1 MIVFLLVIAVLCF
14 AFIVFDSR
22 VQIML
27 VTPVPFGRS
36 PEYPL
41 PAEFLFIL
49 ALYKCIFVPEVLC
62 GKVVI

>member
-1 MIVFLLVIAVLCF
+1 
-14 AFIVFDSR
+14 
-22 VQIML
+22 ML